1 VTEEKLLRP
10 EGKELQVYV
19 KFNEFEEDIRGSPDD
34 VLRTLMAFLDR
45 VYPGLEVLSRIRL
58 TVDLHGLTEQMK
70 DVVAITPSGP
80 VILCSKK
87 LTIRE
92 LIGLNLIGAF
102 VGYKLNLMDKDSL
115 SLDELVT
122 LTGKSKGSVSG
133 ALTHMVGDRWVEKPE
148 RGGYRISALGIKQF
162 QEEVFPR
169 LKEGK

>member
-1 VTEEKLLRP
+1 MTEEKLLRT

-19 KFNEFEEDIRGSPDD
+19 KFNGLEEDIRGSPDD
-34 VLRTLMAFLDR
+34 VLRALMAFLDR

-70 DVVAITPSGP
+70 DVVAITSSGP
-80 VILCSKK
+80 VILYSKK
-87 LTIRE
+87 LTVKE

-102 VGYKLNLMDKDSL
+102 VGYKLNLIDKDTL

-122 LTGKSKGSVSG
+122 LTGKGKGSISG

-148 RGGYRISALGIKQF
+148 RGEYRISTLGIKQF
-162 QEEVFPR
+162 QEGVFPR

>member
-1 VTEEKLLRP
+1 MTEEKLLRT

-19 KFNEFEEDIRGSPDD
+19 KFNEFEEDIRGSPDE
-34 VLRTLMAFLDR
+34 VLRALMAFLDR
-45 VYPGLEVLSRIRL
+45 VYPGLEVLSHIRL

-70 DVVAITPSGP
+70 DVVAITSSGP
-80 VILCSKK
+80 VILYTKK

-102 VGYKLNLMDKDSL
+102 VGYKLNLMDKDTL

-122 LTGKSKGSVSG
+122 LTGKGKGSISG

-148 RGGYRISALGIKQF
+148 RSEYRISTLGIKQF

>member
-1 VTEEKLLRP
+1 VTEEKLLKT

-34 VLRTLMAFLDR
+34 VLRALMAFLDR

-80 VILCSKK
+80 VILYRKK

-92 LIGLNLIGAF
+92 LIRLNLIGAF

-122 LTGKSKGSVSG
+122 LTGKGKGSVSG

-148 RGGYRISALGIKQF
+148 RGGYRISTVGIKQF